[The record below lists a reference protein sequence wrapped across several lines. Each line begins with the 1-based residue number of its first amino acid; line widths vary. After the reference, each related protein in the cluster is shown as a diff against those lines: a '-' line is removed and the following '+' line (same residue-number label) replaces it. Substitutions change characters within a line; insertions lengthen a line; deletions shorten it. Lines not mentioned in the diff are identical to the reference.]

1 MNQHVMPKLN
11 RRAFVIGT
19 ATAGAGL
26 ALGLDLPFGGPAVV
40 RAADGAPEVNTPE
53 VNAWVVIRPDDTVV
67 IRIARS
73 EMGQGTLTGLAQLVA
88 EELECDWSKVTTEYP
103 TPGQSVARKRV
114 WGDFSTGGSRG
125 IRTSQDYV
133 RKGGATARVMLIQAA
148 ANEWKVPA
156 AECKVTR
163 GVITHAPSGKTTTYG
178 KVAEAAAKL
187 EPPADVK
194 LKDPKDWTIAG
205 KGLKRLDTVDKTTG
219 KMIYG
224 IDVKLP
230 GMLNA
235 AIKDC
240 PVFGGKVKSFDEA
253 KIANMKG
260 VKKVVPVGDSAV
272 AVVADTWWH
281 AKTALDALPIV
292 WDEGPNAKVSSE
304 TIATWLAEGLDNA
317 QPAYVGNQNGDAK
330 AAIAGAVKKVEAV
343 YSYPYQ
349 NHATME
355 PMNATVLY
363 TPDKCEVWCGTQNGE
378 AAFAAALEASGLPA
392 DKVDV
397 HKLMLG
403 GGFGRRGMTDYVRQ
417 AVAIAKQMP
426 GTPIK
431 LLWSREEDMQHGK
444 YHPITQCKLTG
455 AFDADNN
462 LVALHYRLSGQSIL
476 FSVRP
481 EALQNG
487 MDPAAFQGVAQSGE
501 AAIGYSVPNLLV
513 EHAMRNPHVPPGF
526 WRGVNVNHNA
536 IYMECFMDE
545 LAQAVG
551 QDPLEFRRKLMGKN
565 PKHLAVLNAVAEKI
579 GWSTPAPKGIYRG
592 IAQVMGYGSYVAGA
606 AEISVTDGS
615 KIKVHRIV
623 ASTDPGYVVN
633 PAQVERQIAGS
644 FVYGLSALFYGG
656 CTVKDGRIEQTN
668 FDTYNS
674 MRINEMPKVESVMVP
689 SGGFWGGVG
698 EPTIGVAAPAVLN
711 AYFAATGKR
720 IRSFPLRNQNIS
732 FA

>member
-1 MNQHVMPKLN
+1 MNKHVMLN

-19 ATAGAGL
+19 TAAGAGL
-26 ALGLDLPFGGPAVV
+26 SLGLDLPFGGPTVV
-40 RAADGAPEVNTPE
+40 RAADGSPE

-73 EMGQGTLTGLAQLVA
+73 EMGQGSLTGLAQLVA
-88 EELECDWSKVTTEYP
+88 EELECDWSKVVTEYP
-103 TPGQSVARKRV
+103 TPGQSVARKRA

-125 IRTSQDYV
+125 IRSSQDYV

-156 AECKVTR
+156 SECTAANS
-163 GVITHAPSGKTTTYG
+163 VITHKPSGRTTTYG
-178 KVAEAAAKL
+178 KVVEAAAKL
-187 EPPADVK
+187 EPPADVP
-194 LKDPKDWTIAG
+194 LKDPKDWKIAG
-205 KGLKRLDTVDKTTG
+205 KGVKRLDTVDKTTG

-224 IDVKLP
+224 ADVKLP

-240 PVFGGKVKSFDEA
+240 PVFGGKLKSYDEA
-253 KIANMKG
+253 KIASMKG
-260 VKKVVPVGDSAV
+260 VKKVVKVGDSAV

-292 WDEGPNAKVSSE
+292 WDEGENAKVSSE
-304 TIATWLAEGLDNA
+304 SIAKWLAEGLDNA
-317 QPAYVGNQNGDAK
+317 QPAYIGNQNGDAK

-343 YSYPYQ
+343 YNYPYQ

-355 PMNATVLY
+355 PLNATAVY
-363 TPDKCEVWCGTQNGE
+363 TADKCEVWCGTQNGE
-378 AAFAAALEASGLPA
+378 AAFAAVLEASGLPA
-392 DKVDV
+392 EKCDV

-417 AVAIAKQMP
+417 AVLIAKEMP
-426 GTPIK
+426 GTPVK
-431 LLWSREEDMQHGK
+431 LLWSREEDMAHGK
-444 YHPITQCKLTG
+444 YHPVTQCKLTG

-462 LVALHYRLSGQSIL
+462 LTALHVRLSGQSIL

-481 EALQNG
+481 AALENG
-487 MDPAAFQGVAQSGE
+487 KDPAAFQGLNATGE

-513 EHAMRNPHVPPGF
+513 EHSMRNPHVPPGF

-536 IYMECFMDE
+536 IYLECFMDE
-545 LAQAVG
+545 LAQAAG
-551 QDPLEFRRKLMGKN
+551 QDPLEFRRKLMSKH
-565 PKHLAVLNAVAEKI
+565 PKHLAVLNAVADKI
-579 GWSTPAPKGIYRG
+579 GWGKPPPQGVYRG

-656 CTVKDGRIEQTN
+656 CTVKDGKIEQTN

-674 MRINEMPKVESVMVP
+674 MRIAEMPKVESVMVP

-720 IRSFPLRNQNIS
+720 IRSVPLRDQNIS